1 MWISVNQVMTMKNK
15 FSKEPITQN
24 RKLSANDTFTF
35 DCHPGVAC
43 FTRCCKDADMYLY
56 PYDIIRLKHHL
67 GVRSDQFL
75 EQYTLQAFR
84 DNPYFPHVMLKMSDD
99 KEKSCPFLS
108 SAGCTVYEDRP
119 FSCRAYPL
127 ERAVARTGE
136 DERTVIHFISKH
148 DYCLGHQ
155 ETKAWTIKSWIADQH
170 IQRYNDMNDLWV
182 DMDTLFR
189 RNPWGARGIDSP
201 ALKMA
206 FMACFNMDEFRT
218 FIFESTFL
226 SRFDV
231 PRAKA
236 QTWLE
241 SDVEIM
247 KFGFEWVTF
256 FLTGKGALTPRP
268 NVT

>member
-1 MWISVNQVMTMKNK
+1 MTMKNK
-15 FSKEPITQN
+15 FSKEPMTQN

-56 PYDIIRLKHHL
+56 PYDIIRMKHHL
-67 GVRSDQFL
+67 GVASDQFL
-75 EQYTLQAFR
+75 EHYTFQAFR
-84 DNPYFPHVMLKMSDD
+84 DNPYFPNVMLKMSDN
-99 KEKSCPFLS
+99 KEKSCRFLS
-108 SAGCTVYEDRP
+108 PTGCSIYEDRP

-127 ERAVARTGE
+127 ERAVARAGE
-136 DERTVIHFISKH
+136 DERMVIHFISKH
-148 DYCLGHQ
+148 AYCLGHQ
-155 ETKAWTIKSWIADQH
+155 ETKTWTIKSWVEDQQ
-170 IQRYNDMNDLWV
+170 IQTYNEMNDLWV

-189 RNPWGARGIDSP
+189 KNPWGAQGIDSP

-226 SRFDV
+226 SRFDL
-231 PRAKA
+231 PRKRIEALA
-236 QTWLE
+236 E

-247 KFGFEWVTF
+247 TFGFEWVQF
-256 FLTGKGALTPRP
+256 FLTGTGDLSPHP
-268 NVT
+268 DIS